1 MKLIIKYL
9 TILSILSLPFKC
21 FAVADPIIAEGV
33 PYIFT
38 AKLKSVDSTNTA
50 VFLWESDK
58 KMLNRLK
65 SRGLADSNHGTY
77 SEKEILLR
85 VAIAGAPE
93 TPIDPDLLSQVKKSL
108 IVEDYELT
116 CFNID
121 RVIGKNKLP
130 VCYVEDKKGESLIV
144 KLHKATK
151 KYFPLNYNLTGGSEN
166 MSELLKN
173 VEKELIISDFML

>member
-1 MKLIIKYL
+1 MKTIIRYF
-9 TILSILSLPFKC
+9 TILYILTLPFNC
-21 FAVADPIIAEGV
+21 FAAAEPIIAEGV

-50 VFLWESDK
+50 VFLWESDN
-58 KMLNRLK
+58 KMLNRFK
-65 SRGLADSNHGTY
+65 ERGLADSNHGTY
-77 SEKEILLR
+77 SKKEILLR

-93 TPIDPDLLSQVKKSL
+93 VPIGPELLNQVKTVL
-108 IVEDYELT
+108 IVENYELT

-121 RVIGKNKLP
+121 RIVGKNKMP
-130 VCYVEDKKGESLIV
+130 VCYIEDKKGESLIV

-151 KYFPLNYNLTGGSEN
+151 KYFPLNYNLTGDSEN
-166 MSELLKN
+166 MSEILKN